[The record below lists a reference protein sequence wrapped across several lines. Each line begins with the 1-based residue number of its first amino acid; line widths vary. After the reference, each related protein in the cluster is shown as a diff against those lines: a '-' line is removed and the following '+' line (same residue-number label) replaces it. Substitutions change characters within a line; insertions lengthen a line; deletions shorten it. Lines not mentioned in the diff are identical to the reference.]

1 MRGFMKRVDMFCYRH
16 PRFGINNLMLL
27 IVIGTAALYLLDMM
41 DTSGRLLA
49 LLQFNP
55 AAILHG
61 QVWRLITFIIVP
73 TTASPISLLLFLYF
87 YYFIGSTLE
96 RVWGSGRFT
105 IYYLIGLLLTVIYG
119 FAAYLITGL
128 NMSVSTS
135 YINLSMFFAFAT
147 LFPEQRVLLFYI
159 IPIKIKWLA
168 LVDAAFFA
176 YSIVTGLLGGL
187 GLYALLPLVAI
198 LNYLLF
204 CGDALIAAIRP
215 RQTPR
220 QRAGTVNFHREA
232 RKIHREQRSRG
243 YTRKCEVC
251 GRTDT
256 DYPELEFRYC
266 SRCAGVH
273 CFCQDHINN
282 HVHFSE

>member
-187 GLYALLPLVAI
+187 GL
-198 LNYLLF
+198 
-204 CGDALIAAIRP
+204 
-215 RQTPR
+215 
-220 QRAGTVNFHREA
+220 
-232 RKIHREQRSRG
+232 
-243 YTRKCEVC
+243 
-251 GRTDT
+251 
-256 DYPELEFRYC
+256 
-266 SRCAGVH
+266 
-273 CFCQDHINN
+273 
-282 HVHFSE
+282 